1 MAFCWDEILVKRQT
15 IEKLNLQLDLLFK
28 ADICKES
35 FTLLESLLFQFDMK
49 STMRSKLKTCL
60 SSELLDSNVV
70 SLPVGSWSQVFI
82 PQRSIIAGDQF
93 ELQRKSRGKSDFGEE
108 FLILTLQVALLCL
121 LLAWHSRDP
130 LLKHFT
136 HFNISGRA
144 CVGSGKFKGQCAFF
158 RRHRLFDKV
167 PSKISNTK

>member
-1 MAFCWDEILVKRQT
+1 MGSYRQLVVAFDCFWWLSAAEGWDEILVKRRT

-35 FTLLESLLFQFDMK
+35 FTLLEFFQFDMK

-82 PQRSIIAGDQF
+82 PQRSIIAVDQF
-93 ELQRKSRGKSDFGEE
+93 ELTLQRKSRGKSDFGEE
-108 FLILTLQVALLCL
+108 FLILTLQVALLCF

-136 HFNISGRA
+136 YFNVSG
-144 CVGSGKFKGQCAFF
+144 CVC
-158 RRHRLFDKV
+158 LCV
-167 PSKISNTK
+167 CVCWIWKI